1 MKRLGLTV
9 TLLSLGVAMAGCAGG
24 GGKRSSE
31 GKSHPQGS
39 AYSLHVVAG
48 NKATLGRAN
57 GKRLP
62 LFLSPT
68 SLAIATSGSSNCPTV
83 PDKLVVLTPDTI
95 RIDLARGSWQP
106 TGTWLHHRVRG
117 HRIPRMRL
125 VAHPPANG
133 ACFLDLTDT
142 PMIVS
147 LPSQINIHHRLTIRF
162 YYPPTQKPF
171 VATVPPL

>member
-1 MKRLGLTV
+1 MKRLALTV
-9 TLLSLGVAMAGCAGG
+9 TLLSLGLATAGCASG
-24 GGKRSSE
+24 GGKRSTE
-31 GKSHPQGS
+31 GTSHPQGS

-48 NKATLGRAN
+48 TKDTLGRAV

-62 LFLSPT
+62 LFVSPT

-83 PDKLVVLTPDTI
+83 PDKLVVLAPDTI
-95 RIDLARGSWQP
+95 RIDLARGSWRP

-117 HRIPRMRL
+117 RRIPRMRL

-133 ACFLDLTDT
+133 ICLADLTDT

-147 LPSQINIHHRLTIRF
+147 LPSQIDVHRRLTIRF
-162 YYPPTQKPF
+162 CYPLTKKPF
-171 VATVPPL
+171 IATAPPL

>member
-1 MKRLGLTV
+1 MKRLALPV
-9 TLLSLGVAMAGCAGG
+9 TLLLLGLAVAGCASG
-24 GGKRSSE
+24 GGKRSTE

-48 NKATLGRAN
+48 NRHTLGRAV
-57 GKRLP
+57 GKHLP
-62 LFLSPT
+62 VFVSPT
-68 SLAIATSGSSNCPTV
+68 SLAISTSGSSNCPTV

-95 RIDLARGSWQP
+95 RIDMARGSWRP

-117 HRIPRMRL
+117 RRIPRMRL

-133 ACFLDLTDT
+133 VCLADLTDT

-147 LPSQINIHHRLTIRF
+147 LPSQINAHHRLTIRF
-162 YYPPTQKPF
+162 YYPLTKKPYI
-171 VATVPPL
+171 ATAPPL